1 MEGEGEGEGEDKL
14 NKCYGGGGGRK
25 TIEIWWWWWGKYN
38 RNVLVVVVVVKK
50 NTRYVMV
57 VDRGKIN
64 KRKNE
69 GERRSWRW
77 QLFNFCCHFL
87 ISKLGLCI
95 NLVQ

>member
-1 MEGEGEGEGEDKL
+1 MGKVQQ
-14 NKCYGGGGGRK
+14 KCVGGGCG
-25 TIEIWWWWWGKYN
+25 E
-38 RNVLVVVVVVKK
+38 KK
-50 NTRYVMV
+50 NNTRYVMV

>member
-1 MEGEGEGEGEDKL
+1 MGKVQQ
-14 NKCYGGGGGRK
+14 KCVGGGCG
-25 TIEIWWWWWGKYN
+25 E
-38 RNVLVVVVVVKK
+38 KK

-77 QLFNFCCHFL
+77 RVEGHERSLQDGQRCCFPRGGSCL
-87 ISKLGLCI
+87 TS
-95 NLVQ
+95 VVTF

>member
-1 MEGEGEGEGEDKL
+1 MV
-14 NKCYGGGGGRK
+14 
-25 TIEIWWWWWGKYN
+25 WWWWWWWTENN
-38 RNVLVVVVVVKK
+38 RNMVVVVGKVQQKCVGGGCGEKK
-50 NTRYVMV
+50 NIRYVMV
-57 VDRGKIN
+57 VDREKIN

>member
-1 MEGEGEGEGEDKL
+1 MVVVAGKVQQ
-14 NKCYGGGGGRK
+14 KCVGGGCDGKKK
-25 TIEIWWWWWGKYN
+25 TN
-38 RNVLVVVVVVKK
+38 N
-50 NTRYVMV
+50 RYVRV

>member
-1 MEGEGEGEGEDKL
+1 MGKVQQ
-14 NKCYGGGGGRK
+14 KCVGGGCGG
-25 TIEIWWWWWGKYN
+25 
-38 RNVLVVVVVVKK
+38 KK
-50 NTRYVMV
+50 NTRYVRV

>member
-1 MEGEGEGEGEDKL
+1 MDE
-14 NKCYGGGGGRK
+14 N
-25 TIEIWWWWWGKYN
+25 N
-38 RNVLVVVVVVKK
+38 RNMVVVVGKVQQKCVGGGCGGKKK
-50 NTRYVMV
+50 NNRYVRV
-57 VDRGKIN
+57 VDRGKMN

-69 GERRSWRW
+69 GERRSWKW